1 MRHFVN
7 KFSILFLVFTILEQ
21 LIAATSTYAMI
32 ALSSEI
38 LKGEG
43 MIWFGVFVLSLVLVF
58 VPRIFSQKYM
68 VKAEYAT
75 FQRYLSLY
83 ESNLYNQPSLK
94 TSHAFGGE
102 RQSYFQ
108 NQTWQ
113 TIEKT
118 YEFFGDLMATVLN
131 VVFNVLV
138 IGWSLS
144 PWFFAAYLCAAA
156 VIAAGILTAR
166 GKIVRKSA
174 GAQEAQSA
182 VQNRLFDGWD
192 TLLIGNRYNWSRWK
206 EVFGRTVDKAEKT
219 ETQYRFSNNILSLL
233 IMVGSIFPM
242 ILVVLWTLADS
253 AGNVGRMTSV
263 IVTLPRQVSNIQYLS
278 VIVEYVTELVGI
290 REKVRNI
297 DHAASAVEKENQYH
311 GTIRWENLRFS
322 SGDVELRFEN
332 VENFLEFL
340 KDCAEEERYG
350 RILITGTNGSGKTT
364 VLMRIKE
371 YFGDRAYLFPNHTR
385 LFFEDSNERAYSTG
399 QRLRA
404 NVEEVLD
411 RMKDPSVRLFLF
423 DEWNANLDEEN
434 QKEISEYID
443 RLAKKGLVLEV
454 RNKEV

>member
-1 MRHFVN
+1 M
-7 KFSILFLVFTILEQ
+7 
-21 LIAATSTYAMI
+21 
-32 ALSSEI
+32 
-38 LKGEG
+38 
-43 MIWFGVFVLSLVLVF
+43 
-58 VPRIFSQKYM
+58 
-68 VKAEYAT
+68 
-75 FQRYLSLY
+75 
-83 ESNLYNQPSLK
+83 
-94 TSHAFGGE
+94 
-102 RQSYFQ
+102 
-108 NQTWQ
+108 
-113 TIEKT
+113 
-118 YEFFGDLMATVLN
+118 
-131 VVFNVLV
+131 
-138 IGWSLS
+138 
-144 PWFFAAYLCAAA
+144 
-156 VIAAGILTAR
+156 
-166 GKIVRKSA
+166 
-174 GAQEAQSA
+174 
-182 VQNRLFDGWD
+182 
-192 TLLIGNRYNWSRWK
+192 
-206 EVFGRTVDKAEKT
+206 FGRTVTKAEKT
-219 ETQYRFSNNILSLL
+219 ETQYCFSNNVLSLL
-233 IMVGSIFPM
+233 IMVGSIFPV

-311 GTIRWENLRFS
+311 GTIRWENLWFS

-332 VENFLEFL
+332 AENFLEFL

-385 LFFEDSNERAYSTG
+385 LFFEDSNEKEYSTE
-399 QRLRA
+399 QRLRT

-443 RLAKKGLVLEV
+443 RLAKRGLILEV